1 MIDQA
6 ELMKSVLAVLQARNV
21 SLSES
26 PTRILMMLPTRLR
39 LRVNVT
45 VIDAQNEPLTA
56 TLMLDQEGQVTCK
69 LATDPAD
76 TVVDISRY
84 RV

>member
-39 LRVNVT
+39 VNVT

-56 TLMLDQEGQVTCK
+56 TLMLDQEGQVTST

>member
-39 LRVNVT
+39 VNVT
-45 VIDAQNEPLTA
+45 VIDVQNEPLTA

>member
-39 LRVNVT
+39 VNVT

-56 TLMLDQEGQVTCK
+56 TLMLDQEGQVTRK

>member
-1 MIDQA
+1 
-6 ELMKSVLAVLQARNV
+6 
-21 SLSES
+21 
-26 PTRILMMLPTRLR
+26 MMLPTR

-56 TLMLDQEGQVTCK
+56 TLMLDHEGKVTCK

>member
-6 ELMKSVLAVLQARNV
+6 ELMKRVLAVLQARNV

-39 LRVNVT
+39 VNVT

-56 TLMLDQEGQVTCK
+56 TLMLDHEGKVTCK